1 MACML
6 LRRKLF
12 DVDDW
17 RLTETAEL
25 HGLLYGSHCHRES
38 CLLPRGATGVVRH
51 DPGLCDV
58 ARTREADV
66 AISMVFG
73 ACSSTDREYCDRYN
87 FAYEPR
93 VLSFTRSCQHIGT
106 GRMPIP
112 DSSGVFAPLVIQ
124 NRFAC
129 RSSGWQRSCEVTAPC
144 SSFREETALRLST
157 RSCPCSEGNILIL
170 ANKCALDVSWL

>member
-87 FAYEPR
+87 FAYAPR

-112 DSSGVFAPLVIQ
+112 DSSGFSLHWSYKIGLHVAAQ
-124 NRFAC
+124 AGKGRA
-129 RSSGWQRSCEVTAPC
+129 
-144 SSFREETALRLST
+144 
-157 RSCPCSEGNILIL
+157 
-170 ANKCALDVSWL
+170 K